1 MKSTFTYQRA
11 TSPAEAVTLLAEKGD
26 GAKIWAGG
34 TDMTLHWQQ
43 EKTKPSVCIDIRD
56 LTELDYIKIESGGIR
71 IGALTSLAKLERSAD
86 QHHILAS
93 LSKITKL
100 MATPQTRTLAT
111 VGGNLCNASPAA
123 DLSPAFVALGAT
135 AKILGANGSR
145 EVSMFDFFQGVNKTA
160 LNGAEILEEVT
171 IPLPSDG
178 EVHVSYRRID
188 RTVVDIALVNGSA
201 AVTVESDGVISKV
214 GFGLGAVAPIILD
227 APDASAELE
236 GTSLSDVTVDKLA
249 AVAATAAK
257 HAKPITDVRAS
268 AGYRQDMVE
277 IMLRR
282 ALEDTI
288 KSHGGA
294 I

>member
-1 MKSTFTYQRA
+1 MKSSFTYQRA
-11 TSPAEAVTLLAEKGD
+11 TTPIEAVAMLAQKGA

-43 EKTKPSVCIDIRD
+43 EKTKPTVCIDIRD
-56 LTELDYIKIESGGIR
+56 LKELDYIKVERDAIR
-71 IGALTSLAKLERSAD
+71 IGALTSLATLERSAD
-86 QHHILAS
+86 QHHVLAS

-135 AKILGANGSR
+135 AMILGESGSR
-145 EVSMFDFFQGVNKTA
+145 EVAMFDFFQGVNKTA

-178 EVHVSYRRID
+178 EIHVSYRRID

-201 AVTVESDGVISKV
+201 AVSVGSDGVISKV
-214 GFGLGAVAPIILD
+214 GVGLGAVAPIILD
-227 APDASAELE
+227 ASDASAELE
-236 GTSLSDVTVDKLA
+236 GTALADVTVGKLA

-257 HAKPITDVRAS
+257 HAKPISDIRAS

-288 KSHGGA
+288 KNHGGT

>member
-1 MKSTFTYQRA
+1 MKSSFTYTRA
-11 TSPAEAVTLLAEKGD
+11 SSPADAVALLAEKGE

-43 EKTKPSVCIDIRD
+43 EKTKPTACIDIRD
-56 LTELDYIKIESGGIR
+56 LAELDYIKIDGDAIR
-71 IGALTSLAKLERSAD
+71 IGALTALSTLERAAD
-86 QHHILAS
+86 QHHVLAS
-93 LSKITKL
+93 LSAITKL

-123 DLSPAFVALGAT
+123 DLSPAFVALGST
-135 AKILGANGSR
+135 AKILGAGGAR
-145 EVSMFDFFQGVNKTA
+145 EVDMVDSFQGVNKTA

-171 IPLPSDG
+171 IPLPTDG
-178 EVHVSYRRID
+178 DVHVSYRRID

-201 AVTVESDGVISKV
+201 AVTVDSKGVISKV
-214 GFGLGAVAPIILD
+214 GFGLGAVAPVILS

-236 GTSLSDVTVDKLA
+236 GTALADVTADKLA

-257 HAKPITDVRAS
+257 HAKPISDVRAS

-288 KSHGGA
+288 RNHGGS